1 MAKSIRHPP
10 PEQER
15 HWRSIAGAT
24 AGPLSLNTATRYAPN
39 MADTDAAMF
48 DIATLNDLLRA
59 AQDGFTEVLGA
70 LVERPLLV
78 VDLDTPGELDG
89 IEVRALLPCVIVG
102 VSRTG
107 VAHPPLDGVDV
118 ALTGEAD
125 PATPWVSAPD
135 LDAGLEEVASAVSA
149 SPVASVTLA
158 QVLRSGR
165 SDSLDH
171 DLFLESLAYSMLQ
184 SSSEFRRWLAA
195 RPPTSARPDPGS
207 RLLVDRLEDRLSV
220 TLNRPQVRNAY
231 DAAMRDELCEA
242 LRMVGADPSITQ
254 MDLRGSGP
262 DFCSG
267 GDLNE
272 FGTAGDPAT
281 SHLIRTSRSAA
292 RLLGAVGER
301 VTAHLHGSCI
311 GAGIELPAAARRVIA
326 EPDTRMQLPEVAM
339 GLIPGAGGTA
349 TLPRRIGRHRTAWLA
364 LTGHAIDARSA
375 LAWNLVD
382 EINQP

>member
-1 MAKSIRHPP
+1 
-10 PEQER
+10 
-15 HWRSIAGAT
+15 
-24 AGPLSLNTATRYAPN
+24 
-39 MADTDAAMF
+39 MADTGAAMF
-48 DIATLNDLLRA
+48 DLATLNDLLRA
-59 AQDGFTEVLGA
+59 ARDGFTEVLGA

-89 IEVRALLPCVIVG
+89 IEMRVLLPCVIVG
-102 VSRTG
+102 VSRRGAVDGRLDGIDVAMTG
-107 VAHPPLDGVDV
+107 VA
-118 ALTGEAD
+118 D
-125 PATPWVSAPD
+125 PTAPWVSVPD
-135 LDAGLEEVASAVSA
+135 IDAGLDEISSAVSA
-149 SPVASVTLA
+149 SPVASVALA

-171 DLFLESLAYSMLQ
+171 DLLIESLAYSMLQ
-184 SSSEFRRWLAA
+184 SGAEFRRWREG
-195 RPPTSARPDPGS
+195 RPPASPPPDPAN
-207 RLLVDRLEDRLSV
+207 RLIVDRQDHRLSV

-242 LRMVGADPSITQ
+242 LWMVGADPSITQ
-254 MDLRGSGP
+254 VDLHGSGP

-272 FGTAGDPAT
+272 FGTATDPPR

-292 RLLGAVGER
+292 RLLGAVGDR
-301 VTAHLHGSCI
+301 VTAHLQGACI

-326 EPDTRMQLPEVAM
+326 EPDTRVQLPEVAM

-364 LTGHAIDARSA
+364 LTGQAIDARTA
-375 LAWNLVD
+375 RAWNLID
-382 EINQP
+382 EIARR

>member
-1 MAKSIRHPP
+1 
-10 PEQER
+10 
-15 HWRSIAGAT
+15 
-24 AGPLSLNTATRYAPN
+24 
-39 MADTDAAMF
+39 MADTGAAMF

-59 AQDGFTEVLGA
+59 ARVGFTEVLGA

-89 IEVRALLPCVIVG
+89 IEVRTLLPCVIVG

-107 VAHPPLDGVDV
+107 AGPGSLDGVDV
-118 ALTGEAD
+118 ALTGAAD
-125 PATPWVSAPD
+125 PAALWVSVTD
-135 LDAGLEEVASAVSA
+135 VDAGLDEIASAVTA

-171 DLFLESLAYSMLQ
+171 DLLVESLAYSTLQ
-184 SSSEFRRWLAA
+184 TGTEFRRWLAA
-195 RPPTSARPDPGS
+195 RPPTSVRPDSGATVV
-207 RLLVDRLEDRLSV
+207 VDRHDDRLSI

-231 DAAMRDELCEA
+231 DAAMRDELCAA
-242 LRMVGADPSITQ
+242 LWMVGADPSITQ
-254 MDLRGSGP
+254 VDLRGSGP

-267 GDLNE
+267 GDLRE
-272 FGTAGDPAT
+272 FGSATDPAR

-292 RLLGAVGER
+292 RLLGAVGDR
-301 VTAHLHGSCI
+301 VTAHLHGACI
-311 GAGIELPAAARRVIA
+311 GAGIELPAVAGRVIA
-326 EPDTRMQLPEVAM
+326 EPDTRVQLPEVAM

-364 LTGHAIDARSA
+364 LTGHAIDAHTA
-375 LAWNLVD
+375 LAWHLVD
-382 EINQP
+382 DINP